1 MFISLK
7 RIVKGGWIA
16 FSRNIGLSIATI
28 FVMVMVIFLITFL
41 FLFNTAS
48 KILTS
53 SIQEKVDIS
62 VYFKKEVLPERILE
76 VKSDLAQIPD
86 VKEVEYVSEGQALEK
101 FIERHRDD
109 PLLMESLTEVGENP
123 FLTSLN
129 IKAWQASQYEQVSKF
144 LETSSYK
151 NLIEKVDYYQRKPVI
166 DKIFSI
172 TSAVNKIAFFLIVVL
187 GLIAVLVALNT
198 IRIAI
203 YNSKEEIATMRLV
216 GASNWFIRGPFLIQ
230 GAVAGIFATL
240 IALLVTFGIC
250 YGLNSKIGA
259 IAPNL
264 SSFALFFNNFW
275 ILLLIQFVSGVGLAI
290 FFSMI
295 AIKRYLEI

>member
-216 GASNWFIRGPFLIQ
+216 GASNWFIRGPI
-230 GAVAGIFATL
+230 
-240 IALLVTFGIC
+240 
-250 YGLNSKIGA
+250 
-259 IAPNL
+259 
-264 SSFALFFNNFW
+264 
-275 ILLLIQFVSGVGLAI
+275 
-290 FFSMI
+290 
-295 AIKRYLEI
+295 